1 MTLFRWVFGGARA
14 STSSKPRVVYYGC
27 ALCVCF
33 KWKLAQIS
41 ISYCTN
47 YSKKMLVHHLC
58 CSQAGETAF
67 IPWVNGRGQ
76 TRRSGP
82 PTSKSGGLFTKR
94 LCSQEELLV
103 FHSYEIRIFL
113 DEKPYFLAGG
123 MISIYSEVKLHH
135 KAFEVW
141 DRRELISKKWWWY
154 SMALSLNESSGF
166 VAFIVLFK
174 QGKPW

>member
-14 STSSKPRVVYYGC
+14 STSNKPRVVYYGC

-33 KWKLAQIS
+33 KWKLARIFL
-41 ISYCTN
+41 SYCTN
-47 YSKKMLVHHLC
+47 YSEKMLVHHPC

-82 PTSKSGGLFTKR
+82 PTPRSGGLSIEW
-94 LCSQEELLV
+94 LSSQEEFLV
-103 FHSYEIRIFL
+103 FLSYEIRISL

-135 KAFEVW
+135 KAFVVQ
-141 DRRELISKKWWWY
+141 DRRVLISTMW
-154 SMALSLNESSGF
+154 
-166 VAFIVLFK
+166 
-174 QGKPW
+174 